1 MNQIKKSGIVGLGK
15 VGLTLARDLF
25 NRNQL
30 LWLCSESYIP
40 ELVLE
45 EFPGVE
51 FNKNISSITS
61 LSDILIIAKADKYIS
76 ETLNTLRNQFGSSLS
91 GKVIMHLSGSKG
103 IELFKEFDETGA
115 FTASAHPYQTFYNP
129 DPSILKDICWGVQTN
144 HSFELIE
151 QIISG
156 FGGKAINITHLSTL
170 EKTLYHA
177 SAVTVSNYLN
187 TLAALGR
194 SIAKSAGI
202 DPELFIP
209 PIMKTTLEN
218 NFVSDDIPL
227 TGPIARA
234 DIETLVSHLE
244 ALTDYPL
251 NLRSYCLIGL
261 TTADRAYSSEILSKE
276 MYEKINQLFKKYL

>member
-1 MNQIKKSGIVGLGK
+1 M
-15 VGLTLARDLF
+15 
-25 NRNQL
+25 
-30 LWLCSESYIP
+30 
-40 ELVLE
+40 
-45 EFPGVE
+45 
-51 FNKNISSITS
+51 
-61 LSDILIIAKADKYIS
+61 
-76 ETLNTLRNQFGSSLS
+76 
-91 GKVIMHLSGSKG
+91 
-103 IELFKEFDETGA
+103 
-115 FTASAHPYQTFYNP
+115 
-129 DPSILKDICWGVQTN
+129 
-144 HSFELIE
+144 
-151 QIISG
+151 
-156 FGGKAINITHLSTL
+156 
-170 EKTLYHA
+170 
-177 SAVTVSNYLN
+177 SNYLN